1 MRPFSQ
7 HSSDPLVL
15 TSEELAV
22 VAERYDA
29 VLAPMLAPDI
39 PLPGINVATLVAGP
53 SLLARGL
60 ATTDQQGLRLTSS
73 AYARLAPVLHPSVT
87 IEVTVNLPGS
97 PRSAHVVC
105 DGDGRVILLDEREP
119 AVWVV
124 SEHDADLVATLRSLT
139 DDIATEGTLTR
150 ERPAGGR
157 TTIGWTDAQHPQ
169 MEDQLAALLA
179 VEVRSG

>member
-1 MRPFSQ
+1 M
-7 HSSDPLVL
+7 
-15 TSEELAV
+15 

-29 VLAPMLAPDI
+29 ALAPMLAPDI
-39 PLPGINVATLVAGP
+39 PLAGINVATLVAGR

-60 ATTDQQGLRLTSS
+60 ATTDHQGLRLTSS

-105 DGDGRVILLDEREP
+105 DSGGRVVLLDERES

-124 SEHDADLVATLRSLT
+124 SEHDADLVATIRSLT
-139 DDIATEGTLTR
+139 DDIAAEGTLTVD
-150 ERPAGGR
+150 RPAGGR
-157 TTIGWTDAQHPQ
+157 TTIVWTDAQHRQ
-169 MEDQLAALLA
+169 MEEQLAALLV
-179 VEVRSG
+179 VEVRNG